1 MAKTVAFTNAKPP
14 SNLHSHRT
22 TSQTHTVSFLN
33 LNNLSFVSC
42 ALTLRHKN
50 KQPNW
55 SKPSLVRSKSG
66 LGLGL
71 GPVDPLEMAAGA
83 WNRTALL
90 VIDMQRDFIENQGP
104 MLVKGGKEIVPNVI
118 KAVEVARQR
127 GILIVWVVRE
137 HDPLGRDVELF
148 RRHLYATGEVGPT
161 SKGSP
166 GAELVDGL
174 EIREGDYKLVKTRF
188 SAFFATHLHS
198 VLQGAGIN
206 NLVITG
212 VQTPNCIRQTVYDA
226 VALDYQPVT
235 VVVDATAAA
244 TPDIHLGS
252 RNPNATRMDQLQSLT
267 SRDSG
272 ADNLVCLDDVQFK
285 TQKVAYV
292 SVKHKHKQ
300 PNWAKPPLLRSK
312 SGLGLGPVEPLEM
325 AAQGW
330 NGTALLKDFIEGPI
344 AVKGGKEIVP
354 NVIKAVQVARERGIL
369 IVWVVRENDPLGRD
383 VELFRRH
390 YYAGGQVGP
399 ASKGSPGAELVEGL
413 VIREG
418 DYKLVKTRFSA
429 FFATHLHSLL
439 QGAGINNL
447 VITGVQTPNCVRQT
461 VFDAVAL
468 DYQPVTVIVDATAA
482 ATPEIHLANV
492 FDMKNIGVAT
502 PTLQEWIDFKA

>member
-42 ALTLRHKN
+42 SLTLR
-50 KQPNW
+50 
-55 SKPSLVRSKSG
+55 
-66 LGLGL
+66 
-71 GPVDPLEMAAGA
+71 
-83 WNRTALL
+83 
-90 VIDMQRDFIENQGP
+90 
-104 MLVKGGKEIVPNVI
+104 
-118 KAVEVARQR
+118 
-127 GILIVWVVRE
+127 
-137 HDPLGRDVELF
+137 
-148 RRHLYATGEVGPT
+148 
-161 SKGSP
+161 
-166 GAELVDGL
+166 
-174 EIREGDYKLVKTRF
+174 
-188 SAFFATHLHS
+188 
-198 VLQGAGIN
+198 
-206 NLVITG
+206 
-212 VQTPNCIRQTVYDA
+212 
-226 VALDYQPVT
+226 
-235 VVVDATAAA
+235 
-244 TPDIHLGS
+244 
-252 RNPNATRMDQLQSLT
+252 
-267 SRDSG
+267 
-272 ADNLVCLDDVQFK
+272 
-285 TQKVAYV
+285 
-292 SVKHKHKQ
+292 HKHKQ

-330 NGTALLKDFIEGPI
+330 NGTALLVLDMQKDFIEGPI